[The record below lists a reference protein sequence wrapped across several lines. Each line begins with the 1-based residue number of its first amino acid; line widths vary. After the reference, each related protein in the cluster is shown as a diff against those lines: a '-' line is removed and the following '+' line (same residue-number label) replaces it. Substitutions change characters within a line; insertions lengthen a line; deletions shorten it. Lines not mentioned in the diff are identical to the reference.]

1 MRLFSRLVIPS
12 AILATACAT
21 AAPPATVPASPQSLH
36 ERALVIDGH
45 CDTPSEYM
53 QAPFDLSVAQSSG
66 HIDYARMRAGGLDA
80 AFFVAYVPAEKADH
94 DAAAYCLRI
103 IDTIHQMVERH
114 PRDAAFA
121 ASTADIRSIAATGK
135 RAILIG
141 VEGGHAIEDSL
152 EILRSY
158 YRLGARYMTLTHSN
172 SNHWAD
178 SSGDKG
184 QHGGLTPFG
193 REVVREMNR
202 IGMMVDVSH
211 VSDDTFWDVIE
222 TTRAPVIASHSSA
235 RALATA
241 PRNMTDDM
249 LAAVGKNGGVV
260 MVNFFPLF
268 ISNEFAAAWNARS
281 EALAPQIDELRK
293 KHGDHTKAYWDA
305 RQALF
310 AQHPIPPVPLT
321 VVADH
326 IDHMVQVAGI
336 DHVGLGSD
344 FDGISATPAGLED
357 VSGLPALTAELQRR
371 GYTEEQLRKILGE
384 NFMRVFADVERVA
397 RDSMMWHPPAG
408 ARP

>member
-1 MRLFSRLVIPS
+1 MRLLSLILLAVAFSTS
-12 AILATACAT
+12 ACTT
-21 AAPPATVPASPQSLH
+21 AAPPAVAPAVPQSVH

-45 CDTPSEYM
+45 CDTPSGYM
-53 QAPFDLSVAQSSG
+53 EAPFDLSTAQSSG
-66 HIDYARMRAGGLDA
+66 HLDYARMRAGGLDA
-80 AFFVAYVPAEKADH
+80 AFFVAYVPAEKAEH

-103 IDTIHQMVERH
+103 IDTIHQMVARH

-121 ASTADIRSIAATGK
+121 ASTADIRSITSTGR

-152 EILRSY
+152 EILRSF
-158 YRLGARYMTLTHSN
+158 YRLGARYLTLTHSN
-172 SNHWAD
+172 TNHWAG
-178 SSGDKG
+178 SSGDEAK
-184 QHGGLTPFG
+184 HGGLTPFG

-202 IGMMVDVSH
+202 IGMIVDVSH

-222 TTRAPVIASHSSA
+222 TTRAPIIASHSSA
-235 RALATA
+235 RALANV

-260 MVNFFPLF
+260 MVNFFPMF
-268 ISNEFAAAWNARS
+268 ISNEYGAAWNARS
-281 EALAPQIDELRK
+281 EALAPQIEELKK
-293 KHGDHTKAYWDA
+293 KHGDHTNAFWDA

-310 AQHPIPPVPLT
+310 AQHPIPPVPMT

-344 FDGISATPAGLED
+344 YDGISATPAGLED
-357 VSGLPALTAELQRR
+357 VSKLPALTAELQRR

-397 RDSMMWHPPAG
+397 RDSMLWHPPAG

>member
-1 MRLFSRLVIPS
+1 MRLVSLALIAIGILS
-12 AILATACAT
+12 AACASST
-21 AAPPATVPASPQSLH
+21 PPEAEPASPQSLH

-53 QAPFDLSVAQSSG
+53 QEPFDLSAERSSG
-66 HIDYARMRAGGLDA
+66 HIDYARMRSGGLDA
-80 AFFVAYVPAEKADH
+80 AFFVAYVPAEKAEH
-94 DAAAYCLRI
+94 DAAAYCLKI
-103 IDTIHQMVERH
+103 IDTIHQMVDH
-114 PRDAAFA
+114 YPRDAGFA
-121 ASTADIRSIAATGK
+121 ASTADIRTITDTGK

-152 EILRSY
+152 EILRSF

-172 SNHWAD
+172 NNHWAD
-178 SSGDKG
+178 SSGAKG
-184 QHGGLTPFG
+184 EHGGLTDFG
-193 REVVREMNR
+193 RQVVREMNR

-211 VSDDTFWDVIE
+211 VSDETFWDVIE

-235 RALATA
+235 RALADH

-260 MVNFFPLF
+260 MVIFFPLF
-268 ISNEFAAAWNARS
+268 ISKEYETAWEARS
-281 EALAPQIDELRK
+281 KALATEIDALKK
-293 KHGDHTKAYWDA
+293 KHGDHSKAYWDA
-305 RQALF
+305 RQILF
-310 AQHPIPPVPLT
+310 AQHPIPPVPMT

-326 IDHMVQVAGI
+326 IDHMVRVAGI

-344 FDGISATPAGLED
+344 FDGISSTPAGLED
-357 VSGLPALTAELQRR
+357 VSRLPALTAELQRR
-371 GYTEEQLRKILGE
+371 GYTDEQLRKILGE

-397 RDSMMWHPPAG
+397 KDSVIWLPPAG